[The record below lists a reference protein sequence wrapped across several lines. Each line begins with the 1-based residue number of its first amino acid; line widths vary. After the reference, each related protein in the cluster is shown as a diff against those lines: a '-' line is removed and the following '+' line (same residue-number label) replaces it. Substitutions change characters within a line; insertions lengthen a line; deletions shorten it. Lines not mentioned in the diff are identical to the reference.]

1 MWIVKETVDE
11 KYRKVLQALLIYI
24 MNPKTQKVV
33 ISPES
38 IAKLLNISTEEA
50 DAYYNIFDYTTKF
63 LEIMKKKQES
73 EGKEITIDKTLE
85 LTLKELISFSDFSIL
100 TSKVPLLETDFVK
113 CEDLIQIKQRYPF
126 LFRFMDGKW
135 KCSILGDT
143 LGKEFKSFSKLNT
156 VPLQIVLGNTVIKIK
171 KDTAEDAQKSGEKK
185 DEIKNT
191 KIKAKSKFQA
201 I

>member
-1 MWIVKETVDE
+1 MKETVDE

-24 MNPKTQKVV
+24 MNPKTQQVV
-33 ISPES
+33 ISPET
-38 IAKLLNISTEEA
+38 IAKLLNISAEEA

-73 EGKEITIDKTLE
+73 DGKEIKIDKTLE

-126 LFRFMDGKW
+126 LFRFSDGKW

-143 LGKEFKSFSKLNT
+143 IGKEFKSFSKLNT
-156 VPLQIVLGNTVIKIK
+156 IPLQIVLGNTVIKIK
-171 KDTAEDAQKSGEKK
+171 KDSCEEKQKMMDEKK
-185 DEIKNT
+185 EIKTVKN
-191 KIKAKSKFQA
+191 KPKSKIQA
-201 I
+201 T